1 MLSSS
6 RSSKRKAG
14 DAYEVTLQSKKNPSE
29 QSKYETR
36 LVDIGRIRLADLLPM
51 DGVGHMFLKARV
63 AKGQLRLAFLDSEW
77 LRQRVP
83 HEEAE
88 VAKGKKQAV
97 LTAGTPQL
105 RKLVERYASEPK
117 AYQEEI
123 VFHRPK

>member
-1 MLSSS
+1 
-6 RSSKRKAG
+6 
-14 DAYEVTLQSKKNPSE
+14 
-29 QSKYETR
+29 
-36 LVDIGRIRLADLLPM
+36 
-51 DGVGHMFLKARV
+51 MFLKARV
-63 AKGQLRLAFLDSEW
+63 AEGQLRVAFLDSEW

-97 LTAGTPQL
+97 PAGTPQL
-105 RKLVERYASEPK
+105 GKLVERYASEPK